1 MTNWRNHLR
10 GDEEVR
16 LAEAERAYEHV
27 RKVHAPVIA
36 QIRNRCILRARR
48 AKSGDTHLVE

>member
-1 MTNWRNHLR
+1 MTNWRDHLR
-10 GDEEVR
+10 GDEATR

-48 AKSGDTHLVE
+48 VKS